1 MPGPWRP
8 HVVGRQDEGGLHT
21 HNHSIPD
28 LERLEK
34 SPGLRLAEYRLFLLA
49 VSERVF
55 VDDAL
60 VVDESPAH
68 HDTPRLIHQEAVP
81 VPHPI
86 VEEIVTR
93 LEALLDLVEA

>member
-1 MPGPWRP
+1 MTKSTPIRMPGPRRP
-8 HVVGRQDEGGLHT
+8 HVVGRLNEGGLHA

-34 SPGLRLAEYRLFLLA
+34 RPGLRLAEYRLFLLA
-49 VSERVF
+49 VRERVF

-60 VVDESPAH
+60 VIDETPAH
-68 HDTPRLIHQEAVP
+68 HDAARLIHQEAVP
-81 VPHPI
+81 VPYAI

-93 LEALLDLVEA
+93 